1 MKRCLRPLPILLLAA
16 LPLWAQDSAQPAD
29 SLASASHQ
37 TLGERV
43 PNTTGFALLSKS
55 TPMELGNYPF
65 SRVLGRI
72 RNKWYPQIAD
82 LKKSANWRRGTTVI
96 EFDIKQDGSL
106 GEVRM
111 VESAGDASL
120 DDAAS
125 QAISSAAPFHNL
137 PETYPGQTLRLRY
150 YFGYDQPVSAEAPL
164 CNGPNLGAHPTDYMV
179 RKVGNGVAPPHPTFS
194 PDPEYSE
201 MARKMRYQSM
211 VRIAG
216 TVDPEGAFTDIC
228 VLVPGGGLD
237 EKAMAAVK
245 KWRFEPAVLDGGP
258 VAVRIHVEV
267 DFRLY

>member
-16 LPLWAQDSAQPAD
+16 LPLWAQDSAQPAE
-29 SLASASHQ
+29 SLASASTQ
-37 TLGERV
+37 TTERV
-43 PNTTGFALLSKS
+43 PNVSGFALLSKS

-65 SRVLGRI
+65 RVLPRI
-72 RNKWYPQIAD
+72 RNHWYPQIAE
-82 LKKSANWRRGTTVI
+82 LKRSPNWKRGTSVI
-96 EFDIKQDGSL
+96 EFGINRDGSV
-106 GEVRM
+106 GEMRI

-120 DDAAS
+120 DTAAS
-125 QAISSAAPFHNL
+125 QAISLAAPFPAL
-137 PETYPGQTLRLRY
+137 PDTYPGQTLLLRY
-150 YFGYDQPVSAEAPL
+150 HFGYDQPVSAEAPL
-164 CNGPNLGAHPTDYMV
+164 CNGPNLGAHPTDYLV

-216 TVDPEGAFTDIC
+216 TVDPEGAFTDVC
-228 VLVPGGGLD
+228 VLVPAGGGLD
-237 EKAMAAVK
+237 EKAMAAVR
-245 KWRFEPAVLDGGP
+245 KWRFEPAILDGGP

>member
-29 SLASASHQ
+29 SLASASPQ
-37 TLGERV
+37 TSERV
-43 PNTTGFALLSKS
+43 PNVSGFALLSKS
-55 TPMELGNYPF
+55 TPMEFGNYPF
-65 SRVLGRI
+65 RILPRI
-72 RNKWYPQIAD
+72 RNHWYPQIAE
-82 LKKSANWRRGTTVI
+82 LKRSPNWKRGTSVI
-96 EFDIKQDGSL
+96 EFGINRDGSV
-106 GEVRM
+106 GEMRT

-120 DDAAS
+120 DAAAS
-125 QAISSAAPFHNL
+125 QAISLAAPFPAL
-137 PETYPGQTLRLRY
+137 PDTYPGQTLRLRY
-150 YFGYDQPVSAEAPL
+150 HFGYDQPVSAEAPL

-179 RKVGNGVAPPHPTFS
+179 RKVGNGVAAPHPTFS

-228 VLVPGGGLD
+228 VLVPAGGGLD
-237 EKAMAAVK
+237 EKAVAAVR
-245 KWRFEPAVLDGGP
+245 KWRFEPAILEGGP
-258 VAVRIHVEV
+258 VAVRINVEV

>member
-125 QAISSAAPFHNL
+125 QAISSAAPFHTL

-164 CNGPNLGAHPTDYMV
+164 CNGPNLGADRPTTWFG
-179 RKVGNGVAPPHPTFS
+179 RLETGSRRRIPPSRPTPS
-194 PDPEYSE
+194 IQRWP
-201 MARKMRYQSM
+201 AR
-211 VRIAG
+211 
-216 TVDPEGAFTDIC
+216 
-228 VLVPGGGLD
+228 
-237 EKAMAAVK
+237 
-245 KWRFEPAVLDGGP
+245 
-258 VAVRIHVEV
+258 
-267 DFRLY
+267 